1 MARADP
7 NHIGYNHT
15 RQTAS
20 TCSRSSPPQ
29 MLRRVQAD
37 AAAELLHHL
46 KSATDSLLRFQQL
59 AFPPD
64 ILASNLPGPSP
75 PQPANASPWST
86 PGLSPRPLRNPA
98 TTAEVLSRHTH
109 SEHGGHSGSI
119 YGSSALPLRTSSN
132 WQLPLP
138 TGGTLPPPSSERAQQ
153 QRAPLPSLTGPGAVP
168 RSASLMSSSASRDTL
183 NISSLVHT
191 GAPASSSSSF
201 GPSPYSIDPSAGPS
215 RLGPTTMSGHGQ
227 RSLPYPLT
235 TSSSQRSTSG
245 PHESD
250 NYSRQSGASDSDSSH
265 GSQDDSQ
272 EEEMA
277 EVEHTEPIP
286 IDAPP
291 HVEELPSTSRPP
303 SREDPSI

>member
-1 MARADP
+1 
-7 NHIGYNHT
+7 
-15 RQTAS
+15 
-20 TCSRSSPPQ
+20 

-98 TTAEVLSRHTH
+98 TIMAEVPSRHAH
-109 SEHGGHSGSI
+109 SEHGGHSSSI
-119 YGSSALPLRTSSN
+119 YTTSALPMRTSAN
-132 WQLPLP
+132 WQLPL
-138 TGGTLPPPSSERAQQ
+138 TAGGTLPPPSSERAQQ
-153 QRAPLPSLTGPGAVP
+153 QRAPLPSLTGPGAIP

-191 GAPASSSSSF
+191 GPPTSSSSSF

-215 RLGPTTMSGHGQ
+215 RHGPTTMSGHGQ

-235 TSSSQRSTSG
+235 SSSSQRSISG

-265 GSQDDSQ
+265 ESQGDSQ

-277 EVEHTEPIP
+277 EVEGTEPVTM
-286 IDAPP
+286 DAPL